1 MSTKKLINAK
11 QVLVDYYDSLIRQ
24 IDIYTEELLENYSED
39 DVIQE
44 SSDGD
49 ETSSQVSRLAAHYE
63 IRPSSFIDSYG
74 ISSFVDSNSHEF
86 NYDWT
91 RRLRARPGRTKIV
104 DYLNS
109 IRDEMIDALQKAQT
123 HNYECLRSNKN
134 AFKINETE
142 EEEEEIKRKIFANK
156 FCFLLKID
164 EVIILANNFPKIAQN
179 MSIFKYYL
187 FVVDFY
193 MSREDFQTL
202 R

>member
-1 MSTKKLINAK
+1 MSTKKLANPK
-11 QVLVDYYDSLIRQ
+11 QVLVDYYDSLTRQ
-24 IDIYTEELLENYSED
+24 IDIYTEELLENYAED

-49 ETSSQVSRLAAHYE
+49 ASSQVSRLPAHYE
-63 IRPSSFIDSYG
+63 IRPSSCIDSYG

-91 RRLRARPGRTKIV
+91 RRLRVRPGRTKIV

-123 HNYECLRSNKN
+123 YNFECMRLNKN
-134 AFKINETE
+134 AYKIDETD
-142 EEEEEIKRKIFANK
+142 EEEEIKSKIFANK

-193 MSREDFQTL
+193 MNREDFQTL